1 MAVAPTLPLTATLTS
16 RLGLSVDA
24 IRLNSAQHN
33 DATATDSHC
42 DCDCPT
48 PTPTALLLAASFA
61 CPPLRR
67 RAVALRFSSSLIE
80 RRHQR
85 SSESTSGLSAPW
97 RGYHTIRGLRSL
109 VRARQ
114 RDAVVG
120 LGAAAYRAAVTR
132 RQLCALPCRAACRSR
147 QPSPVSAAGSV
158 AASSAFT
165 QTNVWR
171 QYPPMTF
178 VVDERTVKV
187 NEDERAV
194 PSPRQA
200 HRAASKVALT
210 SRCRCSL
217 CFVASPHCIFSFSRT
232 AESRVTTGRTTA
244 LRRPLSSL
252 RCTTSRSFARS
263 RSAASRIWA
272 WTRLLLLWRRCRHSP
287 A

>member
-1 MAVAPTLPLTATLTS
+1 MYVLHCCCAASCKHQHWQQLHHPLLAMAVAMAVAPTLPLTATLTS

-85 SSESTSGLSAPW
+85 SSESTSSLSAPW

-165 QTNVWR
+165 QTNVC
-171 QYPPMTF
+171 
-178 VVDERTVKV
+178 
-187 NEDERAV
+187 ASV
-194 PSPRQA
+194 PA
-200 HRAASKVALT
+200 NDV
-210 SRCRCSL
+210 C
-217 CFVASPHCIFSFSRT
+217 
-232 AESRVTTGRTTA
+232 GG
-244 LRRPLSSL
+244 
-252 RCTTSRSFARS
+252 
-263 RSAASRIWA
+263 
-272 WTRLLLLWRRCRHSP
+272 
-287 A
+287 